1 MEKLLERSEVFVS
14 DNMWEA
20 VADRKLRETEEEQ
33 RKEGKTLESH
43 AAENGMTIEQ
53 LVEARKQDA
62 KMHVERALV
71 LNEVYKAEN
80 MKLAD
85 TDLQAELFEMARE
98 FEVEADELLNMLKK
112 NNALEELH
120 FRALSRK
127 VIDFLDS
134 QSEAEAVAI

>member
-1 MEKLLERSEVFVS
+1 
-14 DNMWEA
+14 
-20 VADRKLRETEEEQ
+20 
-33 RKEGKTLESH
+33 
-43 AAENGMTIEQ
+43 
-53 LVEARKQDA
+53 
-62 KMHVERALV
+62 MHVERALV